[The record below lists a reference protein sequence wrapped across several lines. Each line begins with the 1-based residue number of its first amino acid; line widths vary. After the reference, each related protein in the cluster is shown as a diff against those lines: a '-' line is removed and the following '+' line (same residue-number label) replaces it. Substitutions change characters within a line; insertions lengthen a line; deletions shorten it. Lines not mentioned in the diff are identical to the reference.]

1 MVMDVKLMVVLKC
14 PICDADI
21 EVSGTP
27 FEGDLVECD
36 SCGEFL
42 ELKRGKKGRWN
53 LQSVD
58 EDWEE
63 DEEPF

>member
-1 MVMDVKLMVVLKC
+1 MVVLNC
-14 PICDADI
+14 PICDADVEI
-21 EVSGTP
+21 AGTLH
-27 FEGDLVECD
+27 EGDMVECD

-53 LQSVD
+53 LQSVE

-63 DEEPF
+63 EEEDN

>member
-1 MVMDVKLMVVLKC
+1 MVTLKC
-14 PICDADI
+14 PICEEDV
-21 EVSGTP
+21 EVTGNLT
-27 FEGDLVECD
+27 EGKIVECD
-36 SCGEFL
+36 SCGESL